1 MVKLADLIRPSVV
14 LTPSRHIELPR
25 TGDGS
30 NSVASTANTDTG
42 LYRPAESGANAF
54 LFSSNSADENGV
66 PTAATWGVVQF
77 QAPPSVLGNLNNP
90 NNSLLVSDLGGLRV
104 DGNDATYSPTAGS
117 NGLSFNHQATF
128 TGPIETILKLKALSN
143 SSNGSGSAEQP
154 RVIATAS
161 FFSGPAPLASLELGN
176 SSSLEAGI
184 ILTSGNAIIP
194 DSDVPTATPQTTFTG
209 NVTAGAPVNFTVR
222 YEDASNPIDI
232 LTVGSGNLTVKDS
245 GGNEIAVTVPAP
257 PGANASPLD
266 VTYEFTPTTNDTYTI
281 DINPSVKD
289 TSGNPVNSTI
299 GASSFTAQP
308 DPENPTSS
316 IQTTFTGNVPTGS
329 VVSFTVRYEDVTSLV
344 NFQSIGSDN
353 IVVTDPGG
361 NPVTVTVPSPPTA
374 SASPLDVTYQF
385 TPATAGAYTIDLAN
399 TVADTSGNTLP
410 AAAGVSSFTAIP
422 VFAFTVRTTAP
433 GETFTLPLGT
443 GSGTFNFDVDWG
455 DGSSNT
461 GITSDADPLNVHTYA
476 TAGDYQIQVSGTMT
490 YFRFD
495 DAGDKD
501 KVISIDSNGGVG
513 INNFNMRGCSNLV
526 SIPAN
531 LFDSDKPTN
540 LNSCFRD
547 CVSLLA
553 IPLIDTSAV
562 TNMNS
567 FCRSCTALASVAAI
581 DTSNVNNFTLAWVSC
596 TSLTSFPVIDMSSE
610 NAAFDVWNNCTG
622 LTSFPL
628 LTGTSQITG
637 MQGWW
642 KNCTGLTSFPLIDTS
657 SVTNLDGTWENC
669 TALTSFPLIDT
680 SSVTTFNATWRNCLT
695 LTSFPLID
703 TSSGQTFNLTWASC
717 SGLTAFPLINTVSAT
732 TLTTTWDGCSG
743 LTAFPLINTSNVTDF
758 SNAWDACSGLTSFPL
773 IDTSAALNLSTT
785 WDGCSGLTSFPL
797 IDTSNVTAFNTT
809 WAGCSGLTTFPLID
823 TSSGLTFVQ
832 CWENC
837 NNLPTIPALDLGS
850 ATDLTDAFNNMFAL
864 SSFEA
869 TGMAVT
875 MSVQNA
881 VLPGP
886 ALDIIYNNLATVA
899 GQTITVTG
907 NPGSGADTPAIATG
921 KGWTHVA

>member
-1 MVKLADLIRPSVV
+1 MVQLSPVSIQSQV
-14 LTPSRHIELPR
+14 LTPSLHIELPR
-25 TGDGS
+25 TGDGTS
-30 NSVASTANTDTG
+30 STLRANNTDTG

-54 LFSSNSADENGV
+54 LFSSNSSAENGI
-66 PTAATWGVVQF
+66 PIAATWGIVQF

-90 NNSLLVSDLGGLRV
+90 NNSLLVSDLGGLKV
-104 DGNDATYSPTAGS
+104 DGNDATYSATAGS

-128 TGPIETILKLKALSN
+128 TGPAETILKLKALSN
-143 SSNGSGSAEQP
+143 SSNGASSAEQP

-194 DSDVPTATPQTTFTG
+194 DNDVPTAAVQTTFTG
-209 NVTAGAPVNFTVR
+209 NVTAGTPISFTVR
-222 YEDASNPIDI
+222 YEDATNPIDI
-232 LTVGSGNLTVKDS
+232 LSVNGTNLTVKDS
-245 GGNEIAVTVPAP
+245 GGNEITVTVPAP

-266 VTYEFTPTTNDTYTI
+266 VTYEFTPTANDTYTI

-289 TSGNPVNSTI
+289 TSGNPVNSAI
-299 GASSFTAQP
+299 GVSTFTAEP

-316 IQTTFTGNVPTGS
+316 VQTTFTGNVPTGS

-344 NFQSIGSDN
+344 NFNSIGADN
-353 IVVTDPGG
+353 IVVTDSNGD
-361 NPVTVTVPSPPTA
+361 PVTVTVSSPPTA
-374 SASPLDVTYQF
+374 SASPLDATYQF
-385 TPATAGAYTIDLAN
+385 TPAIAGAYTIDLAN
-399 TVADTSGNTLP
+399 TVADTSGNLLP
-410 AAAGVSSFTAIP
+410 VAAGVSSFTAVP
-422 VFAFTVRTTAP
+422 VFAFTARTTGAS
-433 GETFTLPLGT
+433 ETFTLPLGS

-461 GITSDADPLNVHTYA
+461 GIISDADPLITHTYA
-476 TAGDYQIQVSGTMT
+476 TAGDYQIQISGTLT

-513 INNFNMRGCSNLV
+513 INSFNMRGCANLV

-531 LFDSDKPTN
+531 LFNSDKPTN

-547 CVSLLA
+547 CVSLTA

-567 FCRSCTALASVAAI
+567 FCRSCTALTSVAAI

-596 TSLTSFPVIDMSSE
+596 TSLTSFPAIDMSSE
-610 NAAFDVWNNCTG
+610 NSAFDVWNNCSG

-642 KNCTGLTSFPLIDTS
+642 KNCSSLASFPLIDTS
-657 SVTNLDGTWENC
+657 SVTNMNGTWEGC
-669 TALTSFPLIDT
+669 TNLASFPLLDT
-680 SSVTTFNATWRNCLT
+680 SNVATFEATWRN
-695 LTSFPLID
+695 
-703 TSSGQTFNLTWASC
+703 
-717 SGLTAFPLINTVSAT
+717 
-732 TLTTTWDGCSG
+732 
-743 LTAFPLINTSNVTDF
+743 NTSLA
-758 SNAWDACSGLTSFPL
+758 SIPL
-773 IDTSAALNLSTT
+773 IDTSAATSLNAAWAGCTSLASFPLVVTGGVLDFT
-785 WDGCSGLTSFPL
+785 DAWNGCSGLTSFPL
-797 IDTSNVTAFNTT
+797 IDTSSGTVFNSTWNNCSSLAAFPLIDTSAALDLSTAWN
-809 WAGCSGLTTFPLID
+809 GCSSLTTFPLID
-823 TSSGLTFVQ
+823 TSLVTTFNTTWDACSGLTSFPLINTSAGLTFIQ

-837 NNLPTIPALDLGS
+837 TSLPTIPALDLAA

-864 SSFEA
+864 SSLET

-881 VLPGP
+881 ALPGP
-886 ALDIIYNNLATVA
+886 ALDVIYNNLATVA